1 MASVWPNL
9 ALVAILVYFSVILKV
24 GDPLNFKMLE
34 LLTWLGIFA
43 VSLFVLIKA
52 SDWFIDSSETLG
64 FFLRLS
70 PFIVGV
76 AIVSVGT
83 SLPELMSSITAVQEG
98 SSEIVFGNV
107 IGSNVANIFLITGVA
122 AIVAGK
128 MDLKYD
134 LTSVD
139 LPLFVGS
146 SFLLA
151 LMLFTGKYSIGEA
164 ILCLLAYGVYLVYTT
179 TTSEGDIG
187 SGTLAVTNPLETQ
200 VEASV
205 GAAAV
210 EGEVSEPSGEP
221 QGVPLSTASN
231 PSSEDDQSANQAA
244 DTSADN
250 SSEKQAFPF
259 KALLLLIISVV
270 FIYFG
275 AKYTVESVVALSE
288 LLNIGKE
295 IIAVSVLALGTSL
308 PELSVSLVCVKRGS
322 YDVAVGNV
330 LGSNIFNALVVMA
343 VPRFFGTLIIPKT
356 TLIEGLLEMLCGTIL
371 MFFVVQDKQI
381 TRWEGYLFVIFYA
394 WFIAQ
399 IFDLV

>member
-1 MASVWPNL
+1 
-9 ALVAILVYFSVILKV
+9 
-24 GDPLNFKMLE
+24 MLD

-52 SDWFIDSSETLG
+52 SDWFIDSSEVLG
-64 FFLRLS
+64 VFLRLS
-70 PFIVGV
+70 PFIIGV

-122 AIVAGK
+122 AVVAGK
-128 MDLKYD
+128 MELKYD

-151 LMLFTGKYSIGEA
+151 LMLFTGKYSVGEA
-164 ILCLLAYGVYLVYTT
+164 ILCLLAYGVYLVYTI
-179 TTSEGDIG
+179 TTSEGEIG
-187 SGTLAVTNPLETQ
+187 GIPIAEAPVEAKSEATVAVGALESAGPDNSAPTSLETRPIT
-200 VEASV
+200 EAGTTGDDGVQDSNTDSTPQ
-205 GAAAV
+205 A
-210 EGEVSEPSGEP
+210 GER
-221 QGVPLSTASN
+221 
-231 PSSEDDQSANQAA
+231 
-244 DTSADN
+244 
-250 SSEKQAFPF
+250 QAFPW
-259 KALLLLIISVV
+259 KALFILIVSVI

-295 IIAVSVLALGTSL
+295 IIAVSALALGTSL

-343 VPRFFGTLIIPKT
+343 IPRFFGALIIPKT

-381 TRWEGYLFVIFYA
+381 TRWEGYLFIIFYA

-399 IFDLV
+399 IFELV

>member
-1 MASVWPNL
+1 MASVEFNL
-9 ALVAILVYFSVILKV
+9 RLVAILVYFSVILKS
-24 GDPLNFKMLE
+24 GDPLNFKMLD

-52 SDWFIDSSETLG
+52 SDWFIDSSEVLG
-64 FFLRLS
+64 VFLRLS
-70 PFIVGV
+70 PFIIGV

-122 AIVAGK
+122 AVVAGK
-128 MDLKYD
+128 MELKYD

-151 LMLFTGKYSIGEA
+151 LMLFTGKYSVGEA
-164 ILCLLAYGVYLVYTT
+164 ILCLLAYGVYLIYTL
-179 TTSEGDIG
+179 TTSEGEIG
-187 SGTLAVTNPLETQ
+187 GIPISDTPVEAKSEVTVAVGALDSPGPDNSTPTPLGTNPTTEAATTGDDSVQDSNADSTPET
-200 VEASV
+200 
-205 GAAAV
+205 
-210 EGEVSEPSGEP
+210 GER
-221 QGVPLSTASN
+221 
-231 PSSEDDQSANQAA
+231 
-244 DTSADN
+244 
-250 SSEKQAFPF
+250 QAFPW
-259 KALLLLIISVV
+259 KALSLLVVSVV

-295 IIAVSVLALGTSL
+295 IIAVSALALGTSL

-330 LGSNIFNALVVMA
+330 LGSNIFNSLVVMA
-343 VPRFFGTLIIPKT
+343 IPRFFGALIIPKT

-381 TRWEGYLFVIFYA
+381 TRWEGYLFIIFYA

-399 IFDLV
+399 IFELV

>member
-1 MASVWPNL
+1 
-9 ALVAILVYFSVILKV
+9 
-24 GDPLNFKMLE
+24 MLD

-52 SDWFIDSSETLG
+52 SDWFIDSSEVLG
-64 FFLRLS
+64 VFLRLS
-70 PFIVGV
+70 PFIIGV

-107 IGSNVANIFLITGVA
+107 VGSNVANIFLITGVA
-122 AIVAGK
+122 AVVAGK
-128 MDLKYD
+128 MELKYD

-151 LMLFTGKYSIGEA
+151 LMLFTGKYSTGEA
-164 ILCLLAYGVYLVYTT
+164 VLCLLAYGVYLFYTM

-187 SGTLAVTNPLETQ
+187 GVISSETA
-200 VEASV
+200 VEAKVETPVAV
-205 GAAAV
+205 GGTDSKSPDVSSPSTNLATS
-210 EGEVSEPSGEP
+210 ETPKKDGDDHSLTGETDGEAGERQP
-221 QGVPLSTASN
+221 
-231 PSSEDDQSANQAA
+231 
-244 DTSADN
+244 
-250 SSEKQAFPF
+250 FPV
-259 KALLLLIISVV
+259 KALALLIVSVV
-270 FIYFG
+270 LIYFG
-275 AKYTVESVVALSE
+275 AKYTVDSVVALSA

-295 IIAVSVLALGTSL
+295 IIAVSALALGTSL

-343 VPRFFGTLIIPKT
+343 IPRFFGALIIPKT

-381 TRWEGYLFVIFYA
+381 TRWEGYLFIIFYA

-399 IFDLV
+399 IFELV

>member
-1 MASVWPNL
+1 MASVEFNL
-9 ALVAILVYFSVILKV
+9 RLVAILVYFSVILKL
-24 GDPLNFKMLE
+24 GDPLNFKMLD

-52 SDWFIDSSETLG
+52 SDWFIDSSEVLG
-64 FFLRLS
+64 VFLRLS
-70 PFIVGV
+70 PFIIGV

-122 AIVAGK
+122 AVVAGK
-128 MDLKYD
+128 MELKYD

-151 LMLFTGKYSIGEA
+151 LMLFTGKYSVGEA
-164 ILCLLAYGVYLVYTT
+164 VLCLLAYGVYLIYTI
-179 TTSEGDIG
+179 TTSEGEIG
-187 SGTLAVTNPLETQ
+187 GIPISDAPVEAKSEATVAVGALESTGPDNGSPAPLETNPTT
-200 VEASV
+200 EAATSSDDSV
-205 GAAAV
+205 QHSKTDAAP
-210 EGEVSEPSGEP
+210 E
-221 QGVPLSTASN
+221 
-231 PSSEDDQSANQAA
+231 AA
-244 DTSADN
+244 
-250 SSEKQAFPF
+250 ERQAFPW
-259 KALLLLIISVV
+259 KALSILVVSVV
-270 FIYFG
+270 LIYFG

-295 IIAVSVLALGTSL
+295 IIAVSALALGTSL

-322 YDVAVGNV
+322 YDVAIGNV

-343 VPRFFGTLIIPKT
+343 IPRFFGALIIPKT

-381 TRWEGYLFVIFYA
+381 TRWEGYLFIIFYA

>member
-1 MASVWPNL
+1 MTSVGPNL

-107 IGSNVANIFLITGVA
+107 IGSNIANIFLITGVA
-122 AIVAGK
+122 AIFAGK

-164 ILCLLAYGVYLVYTT
+164 ILCLLAYGVYLVYTI

-187 SGTLAVTNPLETQ
+187 GGTLSIANPIEAKI
-200 VEASV
+200 EASV
-205 GAAAV
+205 GAAA
-210 EGEVSEPSGEP
+210 GESAVSETPSDATGK
-221 QGVPLSTASN
+221 PLSTPLSTLSPQTDGDEN
-231 PSSEDDQSANQAA
+231 SAEN
-244 DTSADN
+244 SAE
-250 SSEKQAFPF
+250 SQTFPF
-259 KALLLLIISVV
+259 KALFILMISVV
-270 FIYFG
+270 LIYFG
-275 AKYTVESVVALSE
+275 AKYTVESVVVLSE

-322 YDVAVGNV
+322 YDVAIGNV

-343 VPRFFGTLIIPKT
+343 VPRFFGALIIPKT

-399 IFDLV
+399 IFELV

>member
-1 MASVWPNL
+1 MASVRPNL

-122 AIVAGK
+122 AIFAGK

-187 SGTLAVTNPLETQ
+187 GGTLAVTNPLETQ

-231 PSSEDDQSANQAA
+231 PSSEDDN
-244 DTSADN
+244 SADS

>member
-1 MASVWPNL
+1 MTSVGPNL

-122 AIVAGK
+122 AIFAGK

-164 ILCLLAYGVYLVYTT
+164 ILCLLAYGVYLVYTM

-187 SGTLAVTNPLETQ
+187 GGTLAATNPLETQ

-210 EGEVSEPSGEP
+210 EAGVSERPGGEP
-221 QGVPLSTASN
+221 QGVPLSTAAN
-231 PSSEDDQSANQAA
+231 SSSKDDKEDDK
-244 DTSADN
+244 SADN
-250 SSEKQAFPF
+250 SSEKQTFPF
-259 KALLLLIISVV
+259 KALLLLIVSVF

-275 AKYTVESVVALSE
+275 AKYTVESVVVLSE

-399 IFDLV
+399 IFELV

>member
-1 MASVWPNL
+1 
-9 ALVAILVYFSVILKV
+9 
-24 GDPLNFKMLE
+24 MLE

-122 AIVAGK
+122 AIFAGK

-164 ILCLLAYGVYLVYTT
+164 ILCLLAYGVYLVYTM

-187 SGTLAVTNPLETQ
+187 GGTLAATNPLETQ

-210 EGEVSEPSGEP
+210 EAGVSERPGGEP
-221 QGVPLSTASN
+221 QGVPLSTAAN
-231 PSSEDDQSANQAA
+231 SSSKDDKEDDK
-244 DTSADN
+244 SADN
-250 SSEKQAFPF
+250 SSEKQTFPF
-259 KALLLLIISVV
+259 KALLLLIVSVF

-275 AKYTVESVVALSE
+275 AKYTVESVVVLSE

-399 IFDLV
+399 IFELV

>member
-1 MASVWPNL
+1 
-9 ALVAILVYFSVILKV
+9 
-24 GDPLNFKMLE
+24 
-34 LLTWLGIFA
+34 
-43 VSLFVLIKA
+43 
-52 SDWFIDSSETLG
+52 
-64 FFLRLS
+64 
-70 PFIVGV
+70 
-76 AIVSVGT
+76 
-83 SLPELMSSITAVQEG
+83 MSSITAVQEG

-122 AIVAGK
+122 AIFAGK
-128 MDLKYD
+128 MELKYD

-205 GAAAV
+205 GATAV
-210 EGEVSEPSGEP
+210 EGGVSEPSGEP

-231 PSSEDDQSANQAA
+231 PSSEDDHSAG
-244 DTSADN
+244 D

-259 KALLLLIISVV
+259 KSLLLLIISVV
-270 FIYFG
+270 LIYFG

>member
-1 MASVWPNL
+1 MASL
-9 ALVAILVYFSVILKV
+9 GLKFALIAILVYFGVILKV
-24 GDPLNFKMLE
+24 GDPLNFKMLD

-98 SSEIVFGNV
+98 SPEIVFGNV

-164 ILCLLAYGVYLVYTT
+164 ILCLLAYGVYLVYTI

-187 SGTLAVTNPLETQ
+187 GGTLSIANPIETKIEAPVGATAVESGISGTTSDSTEKSLSTPSPQTNGDDNSAED
-200 VEASV
+200 S
-205 GAAAV
+205 
-210 EGEVSEPSGEP
+210 SEP
-221 QGVPLSTASN
+221 QT
-231 PSSEDDQSANQAA
+231 
-244 DTSADN
+244 
-250 SSEKQAFPF
+250 FPF
-259 KALLLLIISVV
+259 KALFILTISVIL
-270 FIYFG
+270 IYFG
-275 AKYTVESVVALSE
+275 AKYTVKSVVVLSE

-343 VPRFFGTLIIPKT
+343 IPRFFGALIIPKT

>member
-1 MASVWPNL
+1 MASVGLNL
-9 ALVAILVYFSVILKV
+9 ALVAILVYFGVILKV

-187 SGTLAVTNPLETQ
+187 GGTLAVTNPLETQ

-210 EGEVSEPSGEP
+210 DAGVSDRPSEP
-221 QGVPLSTASN
+221 QGVPLSTPSTPSDGDDTSADTSASN
-231 PSSEDDQSANQAA
+231 
-244 DTSADN
+244 SADN
-250 SSEKQAFPF
+250 SSEKQTFPF

-343 VPRFFGTLIIPKT
+343 VPRFFGALIIPKT

>member
-259 KALLLLIISVV
+259 KSLLLLIISVV

>member
-1 MASVWPNL
+1 MVSVGLNL
-9 ALVAILVYFSVILKV
+9 ALVAILVYFSVILKL
-24 GDPLNFKMLE
+24 GDPLNFKMLD

-64 FFLRLS
+64 VFLRLS

-164 ILCLLAYGVYLVYTT
+164 ILCLLAYGVYLVYTI

-187 SGTLAVTNPLETQ
+187 GTLSLTNPIESKI
-200 VEASV
+200 EASV
-205 GAAAV
+205 GTGAV
-210 EGEVSEPSGEP
+210 ESGVSGHPSDSQEAS
-221 QGVPLSTASN
+221 LSTPSATSTSDEDSN
-231 PSSEDDQSANQAA
+231 EDSNEDSEETQ
-244 DTSADN
+244 T
-250 SSEKQAFPF
+250 FPF
-259 KALLLLIISVV
+259 KALLVLIISVV

-275 AKYTVESVVALSE
+275 AKYTVESVVVLSE

-322 YDVAVGNV
+322 YDVAIGNV

-343 VPRFFGTLIIPKT
+343 VPRFFGALIIPKT